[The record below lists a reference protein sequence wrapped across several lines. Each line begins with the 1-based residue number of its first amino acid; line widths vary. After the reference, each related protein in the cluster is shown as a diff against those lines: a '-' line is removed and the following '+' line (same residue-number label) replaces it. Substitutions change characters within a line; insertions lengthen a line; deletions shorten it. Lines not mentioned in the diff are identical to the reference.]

1 MNGADARA
9 GQHHDGQLDDHGQ
22 KDGDAVALF
31 DAQTFENIGEFVHFA
46 IHVEIGV
53 NFPVVGIVAF
63 KNDRGFVFLGSQMAV
78 EAVIADV
85 ELAAFKPFGMD
96 VFRVKR
102 PVRHLI
108 FVKGFEPGQSFGCHF
123 GPESIGI
130 GNRFF
135 IKLVILRPALDVGF
149 LPDSVRHRKNLV
161 IKILFVSFSHIILL
175 QNYFLCLP
183 FPPKRHDFSL

>member
-1 MNGADARA
+1 MDGADAGT
-9 GQHHDGQLDDHGQ
+9 GQHDNGQFRDHGQ
-22 KDGDAVALF
+22 EDGDAVALF
-31 DAQTFENIGEFVHFA
+31 DAQTFQNIREFVDFA
-46 IHVEIGV
+46 IHVVIGV

-63 KNDRGFVFLGSQMAV
+63 ENDRGLVFLGSQMAV

-85 ELAAFKPFGMD
+85 ELAAFKPFGIN

-102 PVRHLI
+102 PIRYL
-108 FVKGFEPGQSFGCHF
+108 FLVKGFEPGQSFGCHF

-130 GNRFF
+130 RNRFLV
-135 IKLVILRPALDVGF
+135 KLFILRPALDVGF
-149 LPDSVRHRKNLV
+149 LPDSVRHRKHLV

-183 FPPKRHDFSL
+183 FPPKRHDFSF